1 MFDFARWFRN
11 NRHRGALV
19 YSSRAEM
26 DGDVPLVFDVEE
38 YDSDSLHDVVLDRS
52 ESRQKSRFLIP
63 SWVRFAKLE
72 ARVVV
77 RHTRDPRPNIGFRK
91 NGDFFASGIG
101 MGAWPLELLEQQ
113 LAQNPVSIYISSPWM
128 PVSHVDSFDLVVND
142 DLDTPG
148 YVKGGENGTWFS
160 IEVR

>member
-1 MFDFARWFRN
+1 MSDFARWLRG

-19 YSSRAEM
+19 YSSQAEL
-26 DGDVPLVFDVEE
+26 DGDAPLVFDVEE
-38 YDSDSLHDVVLDRS
+38 YDTDNLHDVVLDRS
-52 ESRQKSRFLIP
+52 ESHQRSRFLIP

-77 RHTRDPRPNIGFRK
+77 RHTRDVRPHIGFRK
-91 NGDFFASGIG
+91 NGEFFASGVG
-101 MGAWPLELLEQQ
+101 MGAWPLELIEQP
-113 LAQNPVSIYISSPWM
+113 LAQNPVSIFISSPWV
-128 PVSHVDSFDLVVND
+128 PVSHVDSFDLVIND

-160 IEVR
+160 IQVR

>member
-1 MFDFARWFRN
+1 MSDWSRWFRG

-19 YSSRAEM
+19 YSSRAEI
-26 DGDVPLVFDVEE
+26 DGDAPLVFDVEE
-38 YDSDSLHDVVLDRS
+38 YDTDSLHDVVLDRS

-77 RHTRDPRPNIGFRK
+77 RHTRDPRPSIGFRK
-91 NGDFFASGIG
+91 NDEFFNCGIG
-101 MGAWPLELLEQQ
+101 MGAWPLELIEQQ
-113 LAQNPVSIYISSPWM
+113 LAQNPVSIYICTPWI
-128 PVSHVDSFDLVVND
+128 PVSHVDSFDLVAND

-160 IEVR
+160 IAVR